1 MSAGFFGKLPAKRD
15 FVAYQTSR
23 PFLDMWEPWLQ
34 ASVATS
40 RASLGDR
47 WTEAYNRMPI
57 WRFWLGAQFAG
68 EAVIGA
74 LMASVDGVGRAF
86 PLAVFCG
93 EGDALL
99 APPEIEA
106 NGAWCEAAE
115 HVLLGALAPDKAFED
130 FTRDVDALP
139 APALQSPIEE
149 MAGVELHGEGVTLV
163 RGVAADPSL
172 AFRAARRFGHR
183 SAFAG
188 QSFWWT
194 LGGAG
199 FEPLALAVVGLPAPG
214 LFADMV
220 TGSFGRSGAD
230 G

>member
-1 MSAGFFGKLPAKRD
+1 MPAGFFGKLPAKRD
-15 FVAYQTSR
+15 FVAYQTTR

-34 ASVATS
+34 SGVATA
-40 RASLGDR
+40 RQALGEG
-47 WTEAYNRMPI
+47 WAEAYNRMPI
-57 WRFWLGAQFAG
+57 WRFWLGAQFSG

-93 EGDALL
+93 AGDDLL
-99 APPEIEA
+99 PPPEIEA

-115 HVLLGALAPDKAFED
+115 HALLGGLAPDKAFED
-130 FTRDVDALP
+130 FARDVDALP
-139 APALQSPIEE
+139 APVLQSPVEE
-149 MAGVELHGEGVTLV
+149 MAGVELRGEGVALV
-163 RGVAADPSL
+163 RGVGADPAL

-214 LFADMV
+214 LFADLV
-220 TGSFGRSGAD
+220 TGTFSRNEAD